1 MRMREAEMVELA
13 RDSRLT
19 QGISNDAL
27 RDAAAAFAL
36 VASALESASD
46 MDELLHVVAR
56 QISELVGVE
65 RCTIALR
72 SDDTGLFH
80 GCIGR
85 AGGQTLDSYV
95 KQSLTG
101 PLADDLTTELLETQ
115 RPVVIHDAR
124 SDPRVARSTVRCLN
138 VRSMM
143 AVPLVFQKA
152 VIGVIYLD
160 DVDRLHVFSS
170 SDAEV
175 AAMFGRLAAASVRH
189 AQMRGELRSLVDAA
203 ERENRALR
211 RTMAVQERLSDLV
224 VAGAS
229 LQTLVQALAELL
241 IKPCAVH
248 DADNVQLA
256 VASSP
261 GVADGIVPRL
271 LETPVVDTP
280 AVQQALAAGDDSRAL
295 LVGPLPDAGV
305 AWRHLVAPIMVQDQF
320 WGRLVV
326 MEHRTR
332 FTGGDMLTVRRAASL
347 IALQMGSER
356 RAVEDAVTAGASLVA
371 ELLGGYADREAV
383 QRRADRLGIRLDKP
397 HFVAL
402 IHSRHRDESPV
413 SDVRA
418 ILAAFRA
425 VVPDASVRAAP
436 LGGGVAALVELP
448 DRLNDHL
455 FAERVD
461 DVLERI
467 LREVQGGRQ
476 LVAGISSVKS
486 DPGEYAEA
494 YHEAQQVVECI
505 RRFGKDR
512 GPAVLSA
519 ADLGPGRVFL
529 ASCDPHVVR
538 TFAQATF
545 AELTRDPS
553 KIDLLATLCSF
564 FENSASI
571 RRCAG
576 ELGVHENTI
585 RYRLSRIEE
594 LTGLPVTHD
603 PDGQLR
609 ARLSLLVLRL
619 EDRLPRTVTGAA
631 APEQARG
638 LAGGELVTSGAG

>member
-1 MRMREAEMVELA
+1 VL
-13 RDSRLT
+13 
-19 QGISNDAL
+19 
-27 RDAAAAFAL
+27 
-36 VASALESASD
+36 
-46 MDELLHVVAR
+46 
-56 QISELVGVE
+56 
-65 RCTIALR
+65 
-72 SDDTGLFH
+72 
-80 GCIGR
+80 
-85 AGGQTLDSYV
+85 
-95 KQSLTG
+95 
-101 PLADDLTTELLETQ
+101 
-115 RPVVIHDAR
+115 IHDAR

-143 AVPLVFQKA
+143 AVPLVFQRT

-160 DVDRLHVFSS
+160 DVDRPRVFSS

-175 AAMFGRLAAASVRH
+175 AAMFGRLAAASVKH
-189 AQMRGELRSLVDAA
+189 AQMRSELRSLVDAA

-224 VAGAS
+224 VAGGS
-229 LQTLVQALAELL
+229 LQKLVQALAELL
-241 IKPCAVH
+241 VKPCAVH

-256 VASSP
+256 VASAP

-271 LETPVVDTP
+271 LETSVVDAP
-280 AVQQALAAGDDSRAL
+280 AVQQALAAGNDSRAF

-305 AWRHLVAPIMVQDQF
+305 AWRHLVAPIVVHGQF

-347 IALQMGSER
+347 IALQMGTER

-371 ELLGGYADREAV
+371 ELLGGYSDPEAV
-383 QRRADRLGIRLDKP
+383 QHRADRLGVRLDKP

-418 ILAAFRA
+418 TLAAFRA
-425 VVPDASVRAAP
+425 VAPDASVRAAP

-448 DRLNDHL
+448 DRPADRL
-455 FAERVD
+455 FAERAD
-461 DVLERI
+461 ELLERI
-467 LREVQGGRQ
+467 LEVVRGRRQ
-476 LVAGISSVKS
+476 LVAGISSMKS
-486 DPGEYAEA
+486 DPREYSEA
-494 YHEAQQVVECI
+494 YREAQQVVECI
-505 RRFGKDR
+505 RRFGKDS

-529 ASCDPHVVR
+529 ATCDPDVVR
-538 TFAQATF
+538 NFADATF
-545 AELTRDPS
+545 AELTQDPS
-553 KIDLLATLCSF
+553 KVDLLATLCSF
-564 FENSASI
+564 FENTASI
-571 RRCAG
+571 RRCAS

-619 EDRLPRTVTGAA
+619 EDRLPRAVAGGSGS
-631 APEQARG
+631 EQVRD
-638 LAGGELVTSGAG
+638 LADGELVPAGAT

>member
-1 MRMREAEMVELA
+1 MRESEIVESA
-13 RDSRLT
+13 KERSPRRA
-19 QGISNDAL
+19 ISNDAL

-56 QISELVGVE
+56 QISELVGVA

-72 SDDTGLFH
+72 SEDTGLFH

-85 AGGQTLDSYV
+85 AGGQSLDSYV

-101 PLADDLTTELLETQ
+101 PLADEVITELLETQ
-115 RPVVIHDAR
+115 RPVLIHDAR

-143 AVPLVFQKA
+143 AVPLVFQRT

-160 DVDRLHVFSS
+160 DVDRPRVFSS

-175 AAMFGRLAAASVRH
+175 AAMFGRLAAASVKH
-189 AQMRGELRSLVDAA
+189 AQMRSELRSLVDAA

-224 VAGAS
+224 VAGGS
-229 LQTLVQALAELL
+229 LQKLVQALAELL
-241 IKPCAVH
+241 VKPCAVH

-256 VASSP
+256 VASAP

-271 LETPVVDTP
+271 LETSVVDAP
-280 AVQQALAAGDDSRAL
+280 AVQQALAAGNDSRAF

-305 AWRHLVAPIMVQDQF
+305 AWRHLVAPIVVHGQF

-347 IALQMGSER
+347 IALQMGTER

-371 ELLGGYADREAV
+371 ELLGGYSDPEAV
-383 QRRADRLGIRLDKP
+383 QHRADRLGVRLDKP

-418 ILAAFRA
+418 TLAAFRA
-425 VVPDASVRAAP
+425 VAPDASVRAAP

-448 DRLNDHL
+448 DRPADRL
-455 FAERVD
+455 FAERAD
-461 DVLERI
+461 ELLERI
-467 LREVQGGRQ
+467 LEVVRGRRQ
-476 LVAGISSVKS
+476 LVAGISSMKS
-486 DPGEYAEA
+486 DPREYSEA
-494 YHEAQQVVECI
+494 YREAQQVVECI
-505 RRFGKDR
+505 RRFGKDS

-529 ASCDPHVVR
+529 ATCDPDVVR
-538 TFAQATF
+538 NFADATF
-545 AELTRDPS
+545 AELTQDPS
-553 KIDLLATLCSF
+553 KVDLLATLCSF
-564 FENSASI
+564 FENTASI
-571 RRCAG
+571 RRCAS

-619 EDRLPRTVTGAA
+619 EDRLPRAVAGGSGS
-631 APEQARG
+631 EQVRD
-638 LAGGELVTSGAG
+638 LADGELVPAGAT

>member
-1 MRMREAEMVELA
+1 MRESEIVESAERRPRRA
-13 RDSRLT
+13 
-19 QGISNDAL
+19 ISNDAL

-56 QISELVGVE
+56 QISELVGVA

-72 SDDTGLFH
+72 SEDTGLFH

-85 AGGQTLDSYV
+85 AGGQSLDSYV

-101 PLADDLTTELLETQ
+101 PLADEVITELLETQ
-115 RPVVIHDAR
+115 RPVLIHDAR

-143 AVPLVFQKA
+143 AVPLVFQRT

-160 DVDRLHVFSS
+160 DVDRPRVFSS

-189 AQMRGELRSLVDAA
+189 AQMRSELRSLVDAA

-224 VAGAS
+224 VAGGS
-229 LQTLVQALAELL
+229 LQKLVQALAELL
-241 IKPCAVH
+241 VKPCAVH

-256 VASSP
+256 VASAP

-271 LETPVVDTP
+271 LETSVVDAP
-280 AVQQALAAGDDSRAL
+280 AVQQALAAGNDSRAF
-295 LVGPLPDAGV
+295 LVGPLPDAGL
-305 AWRHLVAPIMVQDQF
+305 AWRHLVAPIVVHGQF

-347 IALQMGSER
+347 IALQMGTER

-371 ELLGGYADREAV
+371 ELLGGYSDPEAV
-383 QRRADRLGIRLDKP
+383 QHRADRLGVRLDKP

-418 ILAAFRA
+418 TLAAFRA
-425 VVPDASVRAAP
+425 VAPDASVRAAP

-448 DRLNDHL
+448 DRPADRL
-455 FAERVD
+455 FAERAD
-461 DVLERI
+461 ELLERI
-467 LREVQGGRQ
+467 LEVVRGRRQ
-476 LVAGISSVKS
+476 LVAGISSMKS
-486 DPGEYAEA
+486 DPREYSEA
-494 YHEAQQVVECI
+494 YREAQQVVECI
-505 RRFGKDR
+505 RRFGKDS

-529 ASCDPHVVR
+529 ATCDPDVVR
-538 TFAQATF
+538 SFADATF
-545 AELTRDPS
+545 AELTQDPS
-553 KIDLLATLCSF
+553 KVDLLATLCSF
-564 FENSASI
+564 FENTASI
-571 RRCAG
+571 RRCAS

-619 EDRLPRTVTGAA
+619 EDRLPRAVAGGSGS
-631 APEQARG
+631 EQVRD
-638 LAGGELVTSGAG
+638 LADGELVPAGAT